1 MVLAALS
8 LVIAFPAGAA
18 SLGRLTVLSAIGE
31 PLRAEIALAVTAE
44 ELESATPRFASSD
57 AYANAGLQYNAALN
71 GARLA
76 IQYRSNGQRV
86 IDVVTLRPVNEPS
99 ISVLVELE
107 VRGGR
112 ITRAYNALLGVS
124 GEASAATP
132 VAVTPVPVAAA
143 AADAAKTPAIKT
155 AAVKTVAPKPAAVNS
170 SATPAATPR
179 AVRTVDA
186 SSAPAG
192 ATAAR
197 TRYDR
202 EIERL
207 EAQLAAGDKILADLM
222 DRVALMER
230 ELRQMQHS
238 LTLQGRIPSPKAD
251 VVAPP
256 AGVVE
261 QSKPLP
267 VSAAPAA
274 VEPQPQHRSRA
285 AKQDYLNEA
294 LLVLAGGA
302 LVLMAWLAYWVWG
315 RRQTLKGAED
325 TTEIP
330 AAA

>member
-8 LVIAFPAGAA
+8 LVIVFPAGAA

-44 ELESATPRFASSD
+44 ELESATPRFASPD
-57 AYANAGLQYNAALN
+57 AYANAGLQYNVALN

-112 ITRAYNALLGVS
+112 ITRAYNALLSVS

-132 VAVTPVPVAAA
+132 VAVA
-143 AADAAKTPAIKT
+143 AADAAKIPAIKT
-155 AAVKTVAPKPAAVNS
+155 AAVKTVAPKSAAVNS
-170 SATPAATPR
+170 TATPAATPR
-179 AVRTVDA
+179 AARAADV

-230 ELRQMQHS
+230 EVRQMQHS

-325 TTEIP
+325 TTELP